1 MSSFISNIESINS
14 LALQSTRVED
24 AHTNDA
30 IINLLGTIYSA
41 TPNAV
46 IVQMGVE
53 WKNSASLFQAWAL
66 HYNPDV
72 LPAYSVDGIGNTLQV
87 LASNLSSDNYIQV
100 GQYQV
105 ITNPSNLALG
115 DYFCLFAPEFG
126 DGVPFADSYDY
137 YLYLAGAIPPFSPVI
152 NITWEDAGTYY
163 KSSFILAGNDAV
175 DGAVILYF
183 NGGDAIPASG
193 VTGRYGVTK
202 FGA

>member
-30 IINLLGTIYSA
+30 IINLLGTIYTA

-72 LPAYSVDGIGNTLQV
+72 LPAYSVDGINNTLQI
-87 LASNLSSDNYIQV
+87 LASNLSSNNYIQV
-100 GQYQV
+100 GTYQV
-105 ITNPSNLALG
+105 ITNPPNTAPG
-115 DYFCLFAPEFG
+115 DYFCLIPPEFG
-126 DGVPFADSYDY
+126 VGVPFADSYAY
-137 YLYLAGAIPPFSPVI
+137 YLYLGSVINPISPVI
-152 NITWEDAGTYY
+152 NITWEEAGTYY
-163 KSSFILAGNDAV
+163 KTSFLLAGNDAV
-175 DGAVILYF
+175 DGAVILYV
-183 NGGDAIPASG
+183 NAGDPIPASG
-193 VTGRYGVTK
+193 VTGRYGITS
-202 FGA
+202 F